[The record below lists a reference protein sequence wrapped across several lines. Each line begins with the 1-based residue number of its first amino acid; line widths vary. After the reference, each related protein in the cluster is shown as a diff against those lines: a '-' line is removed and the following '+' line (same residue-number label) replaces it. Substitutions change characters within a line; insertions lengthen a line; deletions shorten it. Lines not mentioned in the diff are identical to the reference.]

1 MQSWTAAAAA
11 WSGAA
16 GSQPPAVARVAGNG
30 PAAVAGAGDSQPG
43 AAGDAAGGPPP
54 DAPGDRGVT
63 REWRAP
69 FVLDLPRTA
78 GVHARGRGDPAFRVT
93 PDGCIW
99 RTSLTPDG
107 PGTLRIA
114 PARPAPP
121 EAVPAAPRPEAASG
135 APPPGAAL
143 GAGPPGAT
151 IGAGPEAVTVIRA
164 AAWGPG
170 AAWLLR
176 ELPALLGGDDDRAGF
191 APAHPVLRELSARHP
206 GVRVG
211 RSGRVLEALVPA
223 VLEQK
228 VVGVE
233 ARRAWRYL
241 LLKFGDP
248 APGPAPAGMRVPPP
262 PAIWRRIPSWEW
274 HRAGVEGVR
283 ARTIIGAAE
292 VAGRLEEIVTMPSG
306 AADRRLRSL
315 PGIGVWTSAE
325 VRQRACGDA
334 DAVSVGDYHLPS
346 AVGWALAGRVVD
358 DAGMLEL
365 LAPYAGHRHRAARL
379 VELGGIRPP
388 RRGPRM
394 SVRDYRAF

>member
-1 MQSWTAAAAA
+1 MES
-11 WSGAA
+11 
-16 GSQPPAVARVAGNG
+16 PCI
-30 PAAVAGAGDSQPG
+30 
-43 AAGDAAGGPPP
+43 
-54 DAPGDRGVT
+54 T

-69 FVLDLPRTA
+69 FPLDLPRTV

-99 RTSLTPDG
+99 RTSLTPEG
-107 PGTLRIA
+107 PGTLRVT
-114 PARPAPP
+114 PARAGPAEASSGAESPGVTSGAEFP
-121 EAVPAAPRPEAASG
+121 GVTSGAVPAEITSG
-135 APPPGAAL
+135 AVPG
-143 GAGPPGAT
+143 P
-151 IGAGPEAVTVIRA
+151 VTVVRA

-170 AAWLLR
+170 AAWLLQ
-176 ELPALLGGDDDRAGF
+176 ELPGMLGADDDRAGF
-191 APAHPVLRELSARHP
+191 HPAHPVLRELSVRHQ

-248 APGPAPAGMRVPPP
+248 APGPAPAGMRVCPPP
-262 PAIWRRIPSWEW
+262 RIWCRIPSWEW

-292 VAGRLEEIVTMPSG
+292 VAGRLEEIVTMTSG

-379 VELGGIRPP
+379 VELGGIHPP

-394 SVRDYRAF
+394 SVRDYRSF

>member
-1 MQSWTAAAAA
+1 
-11 WSGAA
+11 
-16 GSQPPAVARVAGNG
+16 VV
-30 PAAVAGAGDSQPG
+30 
-43 AAGDAAGGPPP
+43 
-54 DAPGDRGVT
+54 
-63 REWRAP
+63 
-69 FVLDLPRTA
+69 
-78 GVHARGRGDPAFRVT
+78 
-93 PDGCIW
+93 
-99 RTSLTPDG
+99 
-107 PGTLRIA
+107 
-114 PARPAPP
+114 
-121 EAVPAAPRPEAASG
+121 
-135 APPPGAAL
+135 
-143 GAGPPGAT
+143 
-151 IGAGPEAVTVIRA
+151 RA

-176 ELPALLGGDDDRAGF
+176 ELPALLGAGDDRAGF
-191 APAHPVLRELSARHP
+191 QPAHPLLRELALRHP

-228 VVGVE
+228 VVGAE

-241 LLKFGDP
+241 LLKFGGP

-262 PAIWRRIPSWEW
+262 PRIWRRIPSWEW

-292 VAGRLEEIVTMPSG
+292 VAGRLEEIVTLPPG
-306 AADRRLRSL
+306 AADLRLRSL

-346 AVGWALAGRVVD
+346 AVGWALAGRRVD

-365 LAPYAGHRHRAARL
+365 LVPYAGHRHRAARL
-379 VELGGIRPP
+379 VELAGIRPP

-394 SVRDYRAF
+394 SVRDYRSF

>member
-1 MQSWTAAAAA
+1 MVKSPLTAR
-11 WSGAA
+11 A
-16 GSQPPAVARVAGNG
+16 GDAGDDPLAVAGDAGTG
-30 PAAVAGAGDSQPG
+30 PPAGAGD
-43 AAGDAAGGPPP
+43 P
-54 DAPGDRGVT
+54 DGT
-63 REWRAP
+63 REWRAAFP
-69 FVLDLPRTA
+69 LDLPRTL

-93 PDGCIW
+93 PDGCAW
-99 RTSLTPDG
+99 RTSLTPEG
-107 PGTLRIA
+107 PGTLRVA
-114 PARPAPP
+114 PAGPAQAAQAHPAPSPPGGP
-121 EAVPAAPRPEAASG
+121 EAPAPAAPRP
-135 APPPGAAL
+135 
-143 GAGPPGAT
+143 
-151 IGAGPEAVTVIRA
+151 VTVIRA

-170 AAWLLR
+170 AAWLLH
-176 ELPALLGGDDDRAGF
+176 ELPGLLGADDDRDGF
-191 APAHPVLRELSARHP
+191 APGHPVLRALSAAHP

-233 ARRAWRYL
+233 ARRAWRCL
-241 LLKFGDP
+241 LLRFGDP
-248 APGPAPAGMRVPPP
+248 APGPAPAGMRVC
-262 PAIWRRIPSWEW
+262 PAPRVWCRIPSWEW

-292 VAGRLEEIVTMPSG
+292 VAGRLEEIVAMPSG
-306 AADRRLRSL
+306 EADRRLRSL

-394 SVRDYRAF
+394 AVRDYRSF

>member
-63 REWRAP
+63 REWRGP
-69 FVLDLPRTA
+69 FVLDLPRTV

-99 RTSLTPDG
+99 RTSLTPEG